1 MADEEVIE
9 SIEGEAWEEAEVL
22 PAVRP
27 RQGMLLRGS
36 EPTEQLAHAMGVAKA
51 LADVIDQQELYK
63 NISGKKHVL
72 VEGWE
77 LLGSL
82 LGVFP
87 VVEWTRQVENGWE
100 ARVVAKTLDGS
111 EVGSAEMMC
120 TRAENRWRTADDYAI
135 RSMAQTRAISK
146 ALRGPLGFVM
156 KLAGYEPTPEGEL
169 PTESGSGAPQRPFDP
184 ERDLMQ
190 GAITDPHEIPKALD
204 GFDPTVDWQETLSA
218 LTIAVYQETSW
229 RTLDETRR
237 NDFWRR
243 LANAVQ
249 WIREHTPAG
258 DFPPVEEKQIT
269 QGLAYA
275 FSGTIVKPVYKEIPV
290 PEAVL
295 SAEDQARI
303 EEALAA
309 PDDIPFGYEREE

>member
-1 MADEEVIE
+1 MADEEIIDV
-9 SIEGEAWEEAEVL
+9 EVETL
-22 PAVRP
+22 PAVREAAQGP
-27 RQGMLLRGS
+27 ETNERFQSGMLLRGS
-36 EPTEQLAHAMGVAKA
+36 EPTEQLAHAMVIARA
-51 LADVIDQQELYK
+51 LSDVIDQQQLYK

-156 KLAGYEPTPEGEL
+156 KLAGYEPTPEGEI
-169 PTESGSGAPQRPFDP
+169 PQGEGRPAEPFNV
-184 ERDLMQ
+184 ERDLRKD
-190 GAITDPHEIPKALD
+190 ALTDPKSISEALD
-204 GFDPTVDWQETLSA
+204 GFDPTMDWAETLSQ
-218 LTIAVYQETSW
+218 LTLRVYQARSW
-229 RTLDETRR
+229 RDLEEERR
-237 NDFWRR
+237 RDFWRR

-249 WIREHTPAG
+249 WITDHTPAG
-258 DFPPVEEKQIT
+258 DFPPVDAKTIG
-269 QGLAYA
+269 QGLAYG
-275 FSGTIVKPVYKEIPV
+275 FSGEVVSPVYKEIST

-295 SAEDQARI
+295 DSEQQARI
-303 EEALAA
+303 DKALAA
-309 PDDIPFGYEREE
+309 GDDVPFA

>member
-1 MADEEVIE
+1 MADEELI
-9 SIEGEAWEEAEVL
+9 EAEVVAEDLL
-22 PAVRP
+22 PEVRRP
-27 RQGMLLRGS
+27 QGLLRGA
-36 EPTEQLAHAMGVAKA
+36 EAGDQLAHAMSIAKA
-51 LADVIDQQELYK
+51 LADVIDKQDLYK

-100 ARVVAKTLDGS
+100 ARVVAKTLDGN

-120 TRAENRWRTADDYAI
+120 TRAESRWRTADDYAI

-156 KLAGYEPTPEGEL
+156 KLAGYEPSPEAEI
-169 PTESGSGAPQRPFDP
+169 PQETAPPKERPFDP
-184 ERDLMQ
+184 ERDLTP
-190 GAITDPHEIPKALD
+190 GALTEVHDISEALN
-204 GFDPTVDWQETLSA
+204 GFDATIDWQETLSSV
-218 LTIAVYQETSW
+218 TKQVYQEVSW

-249 WIREHTPAG
+249 WITDHTPAG
-258 DFPPVEEKQIT
+258 DFPPVEAKQVE
-269 QGLAYA
+269 QGFAYA
-275 FSGTIVKPVYKEIPV
+275 FSGEVVKVIYKDVPV
-290 PEAVL
+290 PDVVAEAALTPEQIAQVD
-295 SAEDQARI
+295 A
-303 EEALAA
+303 ALASG
-309 PDDIPFGYEREE
+309 DDDVSFSYERD